1 MRRDTIPKRRLSDEV
16 QARLEHMIHS
26 GEYGP
31 GDQLPSERSLME
43 HFGVGRPSVREALF
57 TLQQLGLVSISS
69 GERARVTRPTPERL
83 LQGLDGA
90 VRHLLATA
98 QGEQNFQEARLFF
111 EIGLARHAATQG
123 SAQDFRRLGDA
134 LEANRRAMG
143 NFEAFERTDVEFH
156 FVLAEIPRNPVF
168 VAIHEAVVA
177 WLTSQRTLSLRND
190 GADQMAYMWHK
201 NIFDAV
207 TSRDPDAAE
216 AAMREHL
223 EGVADYYWRSREREQ

>member
-1 MRRDTIPKRRLSDEV
+1 VLFRSV
-16 QARLEHMIHS
+16 QARLENMIHS

-31 GDQLPSERSLME
+31 GDQLPSERSLMV

-57 TLQQLGLVSISS
+57 TLQQLGLVTISS
-69 GERARVTRPTPERL
+69 GERARVTAPTPERL

-98 QGEQNFQEARLFF
+98 EGEQNFQEARLFF
-111 EIGLARHAATQG
+111 EIGLARHAATLG
-123 SAQDFRRLGDA
+123 TALDFHRLADA

-143 NFEAFERTDVEFH
+143 NFEAFERTDVAFH

-177 WLTSQRTLSLRND
+177 WLTRQRTLSLRNE
-190 GADQMAYMWHK
+190 GAEQMAYMWHK
-201 NIFDAV
+201 NIYDAV
-207 TSRDPDAAE
+207 ISKDPDAAE
-216 AAMREHL
+216 TAMREHL
-223 EGVADYYWRSREREQ
+223 EGVADYYWRARDREQ